1 MLIKSFYIYKN
12 KKIIKFFSPNYQQH
26 AYAVHYL
33 LSRNEDLKYLKKR
46 LDHKEDLTIIDV
58 GANIGF
64 SYLELKNH
72 FRNSKIFCIE
82 PIKENIFYL
91 KKNLKQFNPQ
101 IINIGCSKIREK
113 IKVGTPINADRDTG
127 MFSKYID
134 SNSIEIE
141 TDKLDTILDQFNLKK
156 IDLIKIDVEG
166 MELSTLQGSKKI
178 LRAFGPIVYLEINK
192 KIIDDF
198 KKIDL
203 FLKNFGYNIENHRK
217 INIDKSMKFDI
228 MWIKD

>member
-1 MLIKSFYIYKN
+1 
-12 KKIIKFFSPNYQQH
+12 
-26 AYAVHYL
+26 
-33 LSRNEDLKYLKKR
+33 
-46 LDHKEDLTIIDV
+46 
-58 GANIGF
+58 
-64 SYLELKNH
+64 
-72 FRNSKIFCIE
+72 
-82 PIKENIFYL
+82 
-91 KKNLKQFNPQ
+91 
-101 IINIGCSKIREK
+101 
-113 IKVGTPINADRDTG
+113 
-127 MFSKYID
+127 
-134 SNSIEIE
+134 
-141 TDKLDTILDQFNLKK
+141 
-156 IDLIKIDVEG
+156 